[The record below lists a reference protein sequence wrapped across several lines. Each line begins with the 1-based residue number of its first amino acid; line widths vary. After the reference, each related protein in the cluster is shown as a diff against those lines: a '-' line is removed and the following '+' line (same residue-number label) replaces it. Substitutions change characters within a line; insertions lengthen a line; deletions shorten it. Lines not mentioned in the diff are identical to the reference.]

1 MQNLIFSIFPNQNFV
16 DLGLFQFGWERCTP
30 AHSFGPAAR
39 NHYLFHYILS
49 GTGTLMADDS
59 KGVTQTYSITSMQGF
74 MIFPNQITTY
84 VADKQLPWEYV
95 WLEFDGLRVKSLLD
109 TIGLSLD
116 KPVYHARNKSLREDM
131 ANEMLYIS
139 RHKDE
144 SPFHLI
150 GHLYLFLDYLLR
162 SAADEQLE
170 HGSKLREFYIHEA
183 LTYIEHNFQNEITI
197 EDIAK
202 SYMDVYD
209 SRIISKAGTPFHNIV
224 ETLDGDM
231 IHGDMDEEITSGKCL
246 IAAANPDL
254 MESYIEKDDIVILG
268 NRYESQLCAIEMGA
282 KCIIVC
288 DGALVSYTISRL
300 AESRGCYIIKT
311 PYDTFT
317 ASRLINQSIPI
328 RFFMKSENL
337 ITFGLGEYLDD
348 IRDTMAKKRY
358 RDFPILD
365 WNENYFGMI
374 SRRSLLGAR
383 KKKLIL
389 VDHNEL
395 TQAVDGMEEA
405 EIIEIIDHH
414 RIGSIETMGPVF
426 FRNQP
431 LGCTATIIY
440 QMYRESGVE
449 LTEKIAG
456 LLCSAILS
464 DTLIYRSPTCTQC
477 F

>member
-16 DLGLFQFGWERCTP
+16 DLGLFQFGWERCAP

-49 GTGTLMADDS
+49 GTGALMADDS
-59 KGVTQTYSITSMQGF
+59 KGVTQTYSIKSMQGF

-197 EDIAK
+197 EDIAGVCGLNRTYFGK
-202 SYMDVYD
+202 IFKEALGKTPQEFLLNYRMLKAAELLKLTSLSIGDVGLAVGYANQMHFSRAFKNNYGISPREWRYQNHINNTVD
-209 SRIISKAGTPFHNIV
+209 S
-224 ETLDGDM
+224 
-231 IHGDMDEEITSGKCL
+231 DEE
-246 IAAANPDL
+246 
-254 MESYIEKDDIVILG
+254 
-268 NRYESQLCAIEMGA
+268 
-282 KCIIVC
+282 
-288 DGALVSYTISRL
+288 
-300 AESRGCYIIKT
+300 
-311 PYDTFT
+311 
-317 ASRLINQSIPI
+317 
-328 RFFMKSENL
+328 
-337 ITFGLGEYLDD
+337 
-348 IRDTMAKKRY
+348 
-358 RDFPILD
+358 
-365 WNENYFGMI
+365 
-374 SRRSLLGAR
+374 
-383 KKKLIL
+383 
-389 VDHNEL
+389 H
-395 TQAVDGMEEA
+395 TQ
-405 EIIEIIDHH
+405 
-414 RIGSIETMGPVF
+414 
-426 FRNQP
+426 
-431 LGCTATIIY
+431 
-440 QMYRESGVE
+440 
-449 LTEKIAG
+449 
-456 LLCSAILS
+456 
-464 DTLIYRSPTCTQC
+464 
-477 F
+477 

>member
-59 KGVTQTYSITSMQGF
+59 KGVTQTYSIKSMQGF

-197 EDIAK
+197 EDIAGVCGLNRTYFGK
-202 SYMDVYD
+202 IFKEALGKTLQEFLLNYRMLKAAELLKLTSLSIGDVGLAVGYANQMHFSRAFKNNYGISPREWRYQNHINNTVD
-209 SRIISKAGTPFHNIV
+209 S
-224 ETLDGDM
+224 
-231 IHGDMDEEITSGKCL
+231 DEE
-246 IAAANPDL
+246 
-254 MESYIEKDDIVILG
+254 
-268 NRYESQLCAIEMGA
+268 
-282 KCIIVC
+282 
-288 DGALVSYTISRL
+288 
-300 AESRGCYIIKT
+300 
-311 PYDTFT
+311 
-317 ASRLINQSIPI
+317 
-328 RFFMKSENL
+328 
-337 ITFGLGEYLDD
+337 
-348 IRDTMAKKRY
+348 
-358 RDFPILD
+358 
-365 WNENYFGMI
+365 
-374 SRRSLLGAR
+374 
-383 KKKLIL
+383 
-389 VDHNEL
+389 H
-395 TQAVDGMEEA
+395 TQ
-405 EIIEIIDHH
+405 
-414 RIGSIETMGPVF
+414 
-426 FRNQP
+426 
-431 LGCTATIIY
+431 
-440 QMYRESGVE
+440 
-449 LTEKIAG
+449 
-456 LLCSAILS
+456 
-464 DTLIYRSPTCTQC
+464 
-477 F
+477 

>member
-59 KGVTQTYSITSMQGF
+59 KGVTQTYSIKSMQGF

-170 HGSKLREFYIHEA
+170 HSSKLREFYIHEA

-197 EDIAK
+197 EDIAGVCGLNRTYFGK
-202 SYMDVYD
+202 IFKEALGKTPQEFLLNYRMLKAAELLKLTSLSIGDVGLAVGYANQMHFSRAFKNNYGISPREWRYQNHVNNTVD
-209 SRIISKAGTPFHNIV
+209 S
-224 ETLDGDM
+224 
-231 IHGDMDEEITSGKCL
+231 DEE
-246 IAAANPDL
+246 
-254 MESYIEKDDIVILG
+254 
-268 NRYESQLCAIEMGA
+268 
-282 KCIIVC
+282 
-288 DGALVSYTISRL
+288 
-300 AESRGCYIIKT
+300 
-311 PYDTFT
+311 
-317 ASRLINQSIPI
+317 
-328 RFFMKSENL
+328 
-337 ITFGLGEYLDD
+337 
-348 IRDTMAKKRY
+348 
-358 RDFPILD
+358 
-365 WNENYFGMI
+365 
-374 SRRSLLGAR
+374 
-383 KKKLIL
+383 
-389 VDHNEL
+389 H
-395 TQAVDGMEEA
+395 TQ
-405 EIIEIIDHH
+405 
-414 RIGSIETMGPVF
+414 
-426 FRNQP
+426 
-431 LGCTATIIY
+431 
-440 QMYRESGVE
+440 
-449 LTEKIAG
+449 
-456 LLCSAILS
+456 
-464 DTLIYRSPTCTQC
+464 
-477 F
+477 

>member
-59 KGVTQTYSITSMQGF
+59 KGVTQTYSIKSMQGF

-197 EDIAK
+197 EDIAGVCGLNRT
-202 SYMDVYD
+202 Y
-209 SRIISKAGTPFHNIV
+209 F
-224 ETLDGDM
+224 
-231 IHGDMDEEITSGKCL
+231 GK
-246 IAAANPDL
+246 IFKEA
-254 MESYIEKDDIVILG
+254 LG
-268 NRYESQLCAIEMGA
+268 
-282 KCIIVC
+282 
-288 DGALVSYTISRL
+288 
-300 AESRGCYIIKT
+300 KT
-311 PYDTFT
+311 PQEFLLNYRMLKAAELLKLTSLSIGDVGLAVGYATQMHF
-317 ASRLINQSIPI
+317 SRAFKNNYGISPREWRYQNHIN
-328 RFFMKSENL
+328 N
-337 ITFGLGEYLDD
+337 T
-348 IRDTMAKKRY
+348 
-358 RDFPILD
+358 
-365 WNENYFGMI
+365 
-374 SRRSLLGAR
+374 
-383 KKKLIL
+383 
-389 VDHNEL
+389 VDSDEGH
-395 TQAVDGMEEA
+395 TQ
-405 EIIEIIDHH
+405 
-414 RIGSIETMGPVF
+414 
-426 FRNQP
+426 
-431 LGCTATIIY
+431 
-440 QMYRESGVE
+440 
-449 LTEKIAG
+449 
-456 LLCSAILS
+456 
-464 DTLIYRSPTCTQC
+464 
-477 F
+477 

>member
-59 KGVTQTYSITSMQGF
+59 KGVTQTYSIKSMQGF

-116 KPVYHARNKSLREDM
+116 KPVYHARNKNLREDM

-197 EDIAK
+197 EDIAGVCGLNRTYFGK
-202 SYMDVYD
+202 IFKEALGKTPQEFLLNYRMLKAAELLKLTSLSIGDIGLAVGYANQMHFSRAFKNNYGISPREWRYQNHINNTVD
-209 SRIISKAGTPFHNIV
+209 S
-224 ETLDGDM
+224 
-231 IHGDMDEEITSGKCL
+231 DEE
-246 IAAANPDL
+246 
-254 MESYIEKDDIVILG
+254 
-268 NRYESQLCAIEMGA
+268 
-282 KCIIVC
+282 
-288 DGALVSYTISRL
+288 
-300 AESRGCYIIKT
+300 
-311 PYDTFT
+311 
-317 ASRLINQSIPI
+317 
-328 RFFMKSENL
+328 
-337 ITFGLGEYLDD
+337 
-348 IRDTMAKKRY
+348 
-358 RDFPILD
+358 
-365 WNENYFGMI
+365 
-374 SRRSLLGAR
+374 
-383 KKKLIL
+383 
-389 VDHNEL
+389 H
-395 TQAVDGMEEA
+395 TQ
-405 EIIEIIDHH
+405 
-414 RIGSIETMGPVF
+414 
-426 FRNQP
+426 
-431 LGCTATIIY
+431 
-440 QMYRESGVE
+440 
-449 LTEKIAG
+449 
-456 LLCSAILS
+456 
-464 DTLIYRSPTCTQC
+464 
-477 F
+477 

>member
-59 KGVTQTYSITSMQGF
+59 KGVTQTYSIKSMQGF

-150 GHLYLFLDYLLR
+150 GHLYLFLDYLMR

-197 EDIAK
+197 EDIAGVCGLNRTYFGK
-202 SYMDVYD
+202 IFKEALGKTPQEFLLNYRMLKAAELLKLTSLSIGDVGLAVGYANQMHFSRAFKNNYGISPREWRYQNHINNTVD
-209 SRIISKAGTPFHNIV
+209 S
-224 ETLDGDM
+224 
-231 IHGDMDEEITSGKCL
+231 DEE
-246 IAAANPDL
+246 
-254 MESYIEKDDIVILG
+254 
-268 NRYESQLCAIEMGA
+268 
-282 KCIIVC
+282 
-288 DGALVSYTISRL
+288 
-300 AESRGCYIIKT
+300 
-311 PYDTFT
+311 
-317 ASRLINQSIPI
+317 
-328 RFFMKSENL
+328 
-337 ITFGLGEYLDD
+337 
-348 IRDTMAKKRY
+348 
-358 RDFPILD
+358 
-365 WNENYFGMI
+365 
-374 SRRSLLGAR
+374 
-383 KKKLIL
+383 
-389 VDHNEL
+389 H
-395 TQAVDGMEEA
+395 TQ
-405 EIIEIIDHH
+405 
-414 RIGSIETMGPVF
+414 
-426 FRNQP
+426 
-431 LGCTATIIY
+431 
-440 QMYRESGVE
+440 
-449 LTEKIAG
+449 
-456 LLCSAILS
+456 
-464 DTLIYRSPTCTQC
+464 
-477 F
+477 